1 MSLSRRDFLKTSIAT
16 AITANGLS
24 WFSAAEVF
32 GADTVVIPSASH
44 WGPFKAVVKNG
55 VLIGIQPLSD
65 IDALPT
71 KMLIEGLISRV
82 YHKTRVKYPMVRK
95 SYLANPDGDSK
106 PHLRGKEP
114 FVRISWDEALALSA
128 NAILTTAER
137 HGNEALFSASLAG
150 WSHAGLLRPQ
160 VLQGRLFASIGGHS
174 VTQNNY
180 SVGASL
186 SSLSHVIS
194 GMEVYMPQTS
204 WEVIAEHTEAFVS
217 FPSTR
222 NTQRPTRRW
231 NLNG

>member
-1 MSLSRRDFLKTSIAT
+1 MNFSRRDFLKTSIAT
-16 AITANGLS
+16 AVTANGLS

-71 KMLIEGLISRV
+71 RMLIEGLISRV

-114 FVRISWDEALALSA
+114 FVRTAGMRLWPSAPTPFLPPPRSMATRPCSAL
-128 NAILTTAER
+128 
-137 HGNEALFSASLAG
+137 HWLAG
-150 WSHAGLLRPQ
+150 HMPVCCARRFCRAAYSA
-160 VLQGRLFASIGGHS
+160 RLVAI
-174 VTQNNY
+174 Q
-180 SVGASL
+180 
-186 SSLSHVIS
+186 
-194 GMEVYMPQTS
+194 
-204 WEVIAEHTEAFVS
+204 
-217 FPSTR
+217 
-222 NTQRPTRRW
+222 
-231 NLNG
+231 